1 MEIKKDD
8 AVKIIAGKDKG
19 KHGVV
24 IKASPKENKITV
36 EGVNIISRHQR
47 ARKANE
53 KSGIVTEPAAFD
65 ASNAMI
71 ICPLCNVATR
81 VGHQID
87 EEGKKVRIC
96 KKCKG
101 NIDAAKVKAKA
112 TVKKANKSSKKKADA
127 DDTAD
132 AE

>member
-1 MEIKKDD
+1 MEIKKGD

-24 IKASPKENKITV
+24 LKSSPKENKIIV
-36 EGVNIISRHQR
+36 EGINIITKHQR

-53 KSGIVTEPAAFD
+53 KSGIVNEPAAFD

-81 VGHQID
+81 VGHQLD
-87 EEGKKVRIC
+87 ENGNKVRVC
-96 KKCKG
+96 KKCGG
-101 NIDAAKVKAKA
+101 NIDGAKVKAKA